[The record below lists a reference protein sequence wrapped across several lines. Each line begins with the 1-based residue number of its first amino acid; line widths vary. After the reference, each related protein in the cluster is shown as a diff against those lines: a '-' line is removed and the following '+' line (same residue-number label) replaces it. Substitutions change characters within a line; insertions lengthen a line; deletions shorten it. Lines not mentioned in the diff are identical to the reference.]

1 MEHDKKVCEDNGCNY
16 VIKNDRVKPECCTYS
31 EWNYHN
37 PCKEDPVIRPK
48 IFDTSWCENFSDFY
62 DIGVGILTS
71 VMLFGFTYIVHSYNM
86 VIGEELKFTTNP
98 MEEDDE

>member
-1 MEHDKKVCEDNGCNY
+1 MQDHNCNY
-16 VIKNDRVKPECCTYS
+16 VIKNDRVKPECCSYT

-62 DIGVGILTS
+62 DIGVGILTCA
-71 VMLFGFTYIVHSYNM
+71 MLFGFTYIVHSYNM
-86 VIGEELKFTTNP
+86 VVGEELKFTTNP
-98 MEEDDE
+98 MEEEDNE